1 MDVPAVTRPTG
12 PLVKAMPR
20 GIWGQV
26 LRDRIQ
32 ARFERIRDRALNKE
46 D

>member
-1 MDVPAVTRPTG
+1 